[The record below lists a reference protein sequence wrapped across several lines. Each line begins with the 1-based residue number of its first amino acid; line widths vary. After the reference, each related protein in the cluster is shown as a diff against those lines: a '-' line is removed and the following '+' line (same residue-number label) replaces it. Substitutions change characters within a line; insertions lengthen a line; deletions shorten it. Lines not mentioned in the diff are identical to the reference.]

1 MRVHG
6 WRKQTAHWALEK
18 RSVSSSCL
26 VGKGGDSVRVVRVQN
41 NALLKGASAV
51 RLGWCEQAAA
61 VRQ

>member
-1 MRVHG
+1 MGGR
-6 WRKQTAHWALEK
+6 RQTAHWALEK

-26 VGKGGDSVRVVRVQN
+26 VGRGGDSVRNVRVQN

-51 RLGWCEQAAA
+51 RLGCCAQVAT